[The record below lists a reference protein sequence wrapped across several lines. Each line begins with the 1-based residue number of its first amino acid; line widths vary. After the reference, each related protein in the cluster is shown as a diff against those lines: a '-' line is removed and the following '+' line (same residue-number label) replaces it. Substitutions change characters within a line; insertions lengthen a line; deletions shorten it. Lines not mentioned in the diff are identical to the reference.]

1 VDLDEFMHIGGFKG
15 RPLVDLS
22 GDRMHRREFISL
34 LSGMVVAWPRA
45 VMAHG
50 AANRPPKKLNVI

>member
-1 VDLDEFMHIGGFKG
+1 
-15 RPLVDLS
+15 
-22 GDRMHRREFISL
+22 MHRREFISL